1 MTGPGIDSAL
11 DIAELVSKS
20 LALSVEIRFVVD
32 ADDAVLVIVLAN
44 VGLPDQ
50 ELVVIGLGVPALD
63 EEVSEAQ
70 LLSESLMIEWVA
82 IMKSV
87 GSATDG
93 LPLNM
98 TDLVCT

>member
-63 EEVSEAQ
+63 EDVSEAQ

-87 GSATDG
+87 GSDTDG

-98 TDLVCT
+98 TDLVWT